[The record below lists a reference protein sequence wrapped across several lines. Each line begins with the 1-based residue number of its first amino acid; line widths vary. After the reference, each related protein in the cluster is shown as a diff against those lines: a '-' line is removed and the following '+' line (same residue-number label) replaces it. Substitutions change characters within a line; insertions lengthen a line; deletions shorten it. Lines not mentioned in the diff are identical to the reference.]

1 MLTWTGSRILL
12 AYIRQRL
19 IPGIAAALPIS
30 EQAKVAATNFMSQML
45 QKYGH
50 QVLDKLEQ
58 DAPQKVEH
66 SKESNQAQPLT
77 NKAA

>member
-30 EQAKVAATNFMSQML
+30 EQAKVAATNFIL
-45 QKYGH
+45 H
-50 QVLDKLEQ
+50 CF
-58 DAPQKVEH
+58 
-66 SKESNQAQPLT
+66 PLT
-77 NKAA
+77 MVSLFG